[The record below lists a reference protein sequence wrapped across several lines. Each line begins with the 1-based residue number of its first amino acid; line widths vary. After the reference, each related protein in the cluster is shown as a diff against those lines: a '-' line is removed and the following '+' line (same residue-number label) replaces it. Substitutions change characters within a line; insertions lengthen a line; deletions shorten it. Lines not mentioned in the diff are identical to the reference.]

1 MKKIS
6 IIIGVLI
13 LAGAGF
19 YFYTQNSKKA
29 IAPNSQE
36 QNSETKD
43 TNSLETQVA
52 TNDLGT
58 EPEQVPELKKPAPS
72 TFSDGS
78 EAEGMAPDI
87 LVSEIVYDGKAFSPS
102 TLNIKVGDIV
112 VFRNKSGGDMWPAS
126 APHPTH
132 TDYPEFDP
140 KEPIASGAKWQF
152 TFLKSGN
159 WKFHDHLNFSVFG
172 TVNVSAR

>member
-1 MKKIS
+1 MKKLFL
-6 IIIGVLI
+6 IIGVLI
-13 LAGAGF
+13 LVGAGF
-19 YFYTQNSKKA
+19 YFYSQKSKKA
-29 IAPNSQE
+29 IAPSTQE

-43 TNSLETQVA
+43 TNSPETQVA
-52 TNDLGT
+52 TNDLGG
-58 EPEQVPELKKPAPS
+58 ESEQAPELKKSAPS

-112 VFRNKSGGDMWPAS
+112 VFRNKSEGDMWPAS

-140 KEPIASGAKWQF
+140 KDSIASGAKWQF
-152 TFLKSGN
+152 TFLKVGN
-159 WKFHDHLNFSVFG
+159 WKFHDHLNSSVFG